1 MLFSAA
7 KLREMQEKLA
17 EQVVLE
23 DSIPLSKVKKI
34 AGFDVAVHEK
44 QLVCA
49 VAVMSYPKLEL
60 VEKKVLVKR
69 EPMPYVPTL
78 LAFREGPLILESY
91 YNLESEPDV
100 IMIDGHGIA
109 HPYNAGLAAYV
120 GVELAKPTIGV
131 AKALLVGEQKD
142 GDIVFEGE
150 VVGKAVKTREF
161 ARPVFVSPGNMISI
175 ETAAELV
182 KKCIVPP
189 HKIPEPIHIAHRLA
203 DAKREELAAG
213 KNKK

>member
-1 MLFSAA
+1 MLFGAA

-34 AGFDVAVHEK
+34 AGFDVAVHGK

-60 VEKKVLVKR
+60 VEKKILVKR

-109 HPYNAGLAAYV
+109 HPYKAGLAAYV

-131 AKALLVGEQKD
+131 AKNLLVGEQKD
-142 GDIVFEGE
+142 SDIIFEGE

-175 ETAAELV
+175 GTAAELV

-189 HKIPEPIHIAHRLA
+189 HKIPEPIHVAHRLA
-203 DAKREELAAG
+203 DAKREELAAKG
-213 KNKK
+213 K

>member
-7 KLREMQEKLA
+7 KLRDIQDKFA
-17 EQVVLE
+17 RDVVLE
-23 DSIPLSKVKKI
+23 DAISLDKVKKI
-34 AGFDVAVHEK
+34 AGFDVAVHGK
-44 QLVCA
+44 QLICG
-49 VAVMSYPKLEL
+49 VAVLSYPKLEL
-60 VEKKVLVKR
+60 VEKRVLVKK
-69 EPMPYVPTL
+69 EPMPYIPTL

-100 IMIDGHGIA
+100 IMVDGHGIA
-109 HPYNAGLAAYV
+109 HPFKAGLACYV

-131 AKALLVGEQKD
+131 AKSLLVGEQKD

-182 KKCIVPP
+182 KKCIQPP
-189 HKIPEPIHIAHRLA
+189 HKLPEPIHLAHRLA
-203 DAKREELAAG
+203 DAKREELVSG
-213 KNKK
+213 KK